1 LYVLYCIG
9 MAFNSKIEAWAVDKM
24 PVPQSWRDAV
34 VQQQQLREEGTN
46 YKTINKVIL
55 SQLSG
60 SC

>member
-1 LYVLYCIG
+1 